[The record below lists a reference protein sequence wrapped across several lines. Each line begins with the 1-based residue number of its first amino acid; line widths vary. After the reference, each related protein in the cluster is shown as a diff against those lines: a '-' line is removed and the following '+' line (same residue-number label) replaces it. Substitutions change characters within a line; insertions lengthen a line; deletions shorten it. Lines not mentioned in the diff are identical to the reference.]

1 MANMELEMGRREM
14 IAAMTAGAGIA
25 MSGPLTGS
33 AMARPGGEAGWEW
46 EPMRWVQICA
56 TDDDPGKYDKQFW
69 LDFLRRTK
77 TQGVCLSAGG
87 VTAFYPTKVPFH
99 RRSPF
104 LGDGDMF
111 GDLARACQAMG
122 IRVLGRVDPHAAYA
136 DMLATRPDWIARD
149 FKGQPKK
156 HPTDPDLYLTC
167 PNGPVTFEWM
177 PQILTE
183 IMKTYR
189 VDGIFGNRWTGAA
202 GVCAC
207 SLCAREFK
215 AASGLDLPRSLGN
228 RRDPGVTA
236 YIAWD
241 QAKRYAQLNLWND
254 TIRRVRHDAFFSPG
268 TWGML
273 DPKKLRQ
280 TVRAAYADQQARG
293 PREPAWLAGRSAKEA
308 HCLMQG
314 RPVSAIIAVG
324 QTNTPYRFMDSV
336 QSEAEVAT
344 YMHGCMAHGARPW
357 MTKFKA
363 EVLDE
368 RWVPVVEKAYVWH
381 ARNEP
386 YFRNTANLAR
396 VAVLQSLQT
405 FLNYAPGAPP
415 AAPAGGAAVVG
426 SAESQAL
433 QAGSVDAPFGM
444 YQAMV
449 ESRIPFGVVDER
461 QLEEAFLYPY
471 KVILI
476 SNAAALSDAQCA
488 QLRTFVERGGSIVA
502 THESSLYDELGRR
515 RPNFGLADLFGCD
528 FAGKIDERV
537 QNSYLNVT
545 PGHAL
550 TLGLEKTSRIIAGTK
565 RVHVTPHAAE
575 AVAPLTLVPSYPNLP
590 MEKLYARV
598 PAGNVPMVYARQV
611 GKGRVVYFPFDLDRT
626 FWDIASSDHLTLLR
640 NAVLW
645 AADETQPMAVSGPG
659 LIDISYWRQ
668 KNSLAAHLLNLTNP
682 MAMKGVMREL
692 IATGPYEVKLRLP
705 SGVKPARVRLLEAAT
720 DAVYRRDG
728 EDLIV
733 QVPKVIVHEVIAIDF
748 A

>member
-1 MANMELEMGRREM
+1 MANIELEMNRR
-14 IAAMTAGAGIA
+14 AMLATLTAGAGFT
-25 MSGPLTGS
+25 MGGPLAGS
-33 AMARPGGEAGWEW
+33 AWARAGADDGWEW
-46 EPMRWVQICA
+46 GPMRWVQICA

-104 LGDGDMF
+104 LGNSDMF
-111 GDLARACQAMG
+111 GDLARACQAMD

-136 DMLATRPDWIARD
+136 DMLVARPDWIARD
-149 FKGQPKK
+149 FEGKPKK

-189 VDGIFGNRWTGAA
+189 IDGIFGNRWAGSA

-207 SLCAREFK
+207 SRCAGEFK
-215 AASGLDLPRSLGN
+215 AASDLDLPRSLGN
-228 RRDPGVTA
+228 RRDPAVTA
-236 YIAWD
+236 YIGWD
-241 QAKRYAQLNLWND
+241 NGKRYAQLKLWDD
-254 TIRRVRHDAFFSPG
+254 TIRRVRRDAFFSPG

-273 DPKKLRQ
+273 DPKMLRQ

-293 PREPAWLAGRSAKEA
+293 AKEPAWLAGRSAKEA

-336 QSEAEVAT
+336 QSGAEVAT

-363 EVLDE
+363 EVFDK

-381 ARNEP
+381 ARNER
-386 YFRNTANLAR
+386 YFRNTANLAS

-405 FLNYAPGAPP
+405 FLHYAPGAPP
-415 AAPAGGAAVVG
+415 TPAAGGAGFVG
-426 SAESQAL
+426 SAEAQLL
-433 QAGSVDAPFGM
+433 QTGSMDAPFGM

-449 ESRIPFGVVDER
+449 ESRVPFGVVDER
-461 QLEEAFLYPY
+461 ELEQASLSPY
-471 KVILI
+471 QVILL
-476 SNAAALSDAQCA
+476 SNAAALSTKQCSL
-488 QLRTFVERGGSIVA
+488 LRAYVERGGSIVA
-502 THESSLYDELGRR
+502 THETSLYDELGRR
-515 RPNFGLADLFGCD
+515 RENFGMADLFGCD
-528 FAGKIDERV
+528 FTGHVDERV
-537 QNSYLNVT
+537 QNSYLSVT
-545 PGHAL
+545 PGHPL
-550 TLGLEKTSRIIAGTK
+550 TLGLEDTSRIIAGTK
-565 RVHVTPHAAE
+565 RVHVRPHAAE
-575 AVAPLTLVPSYPNLP
+575 TASPLKLVPSYPNLP
-590 MEKLYARV
+590 MEKLFAKEQ
-598 PAGNVPMVYARQV
+598 AGNVPMVLARQV

-626 FWDIASSDHLTLLR
+626 FWEIASSDHLTLLR
-640 NAVLW
+640 NAVSW
-645 AADETQPMAVSGPG
+645 AARESQPMAVSGPG
-659 LIDISYWRQ
+659 MIDISYWRQ
-668 KNSLAAHLLNLTNP
+668 ENSLAAHLVNLTNP
-682 MAMKGVMREL
+682 MAMKGVVREL
-692 IATGPYEVKLRLP
+692 IPAGPYQVTLRLP
-705 SGVKPARVRLLEAAT
+705 AGARLARVRLLEADVGA
-720 DAVYRRDG
+720 DYRRQGDQ
-728 EDLIV
+728 LVV
-733 QVPKVIVHEVIAIDF
+733 QVPQVVVHEVVAIDF